1 MAFVLTI
8 LIMLH
13 RDIHVVSLVHALIIV
28 TLASRALNRPGLVAD
43 PTYGS
48 DTIAELTHSIAVGY
62 VPPSLLPFSPLS
74 PFSSNPST
82 LQDLHDA
89 GGPRVTCSE

>member
-1 MAFVLTI
+1 MLTI
-8 LIMLH
+8 LIISH

-62 VPPSLLPFSPLS
+62 VSPPTPSLCFP
-74 PFSSNPST
+74 T
-82 LQDLHDA
+82 LHDLHDA